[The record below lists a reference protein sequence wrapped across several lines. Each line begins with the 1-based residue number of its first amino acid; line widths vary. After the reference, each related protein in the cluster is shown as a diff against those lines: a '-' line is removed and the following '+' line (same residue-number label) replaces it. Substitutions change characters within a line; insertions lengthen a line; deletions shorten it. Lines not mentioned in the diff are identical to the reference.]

1 MMARVA
7 RREFTRYSIQRG
19 SANAGPFLREV
30 IFQMELNLDRA
41 FNFAVVTMREAG
53 ELLCDYWQRGVV
65 AEYKGEIDLV
75 TEADRA
81 SDRLILDRIR
91 AAYPDHAILSEES
104 GASVQTSRYQ
114 WIVDPLDGTTNFAHG
129 YPIFSVTIALQVDE
143 ITELGVTYDP
153 LRAELFT
160 ARRGQGARL
169 NDRLIHVSKTPVLD
183 QSLLATGFPYD
194 RRTNPDNNVRQHYAL
209 LMKSHG
215 VVRAGSAALDLASV
229 ASGRLDGYW
238 EYHIKAWDS
247 AAGVL
252 MVNEAGGCATNPA
265 GDRLASWASNVVA
278 SNSLIHAEMLA
289 ALQSA

>member
-1 MMARVA
+1 
-7 RREFTRYSIQRG
+7 
-19 SANAGPFLREV
+19 
-30 IFQMELNLDRA
+30 MELNLDKA
-41 FNFAVVTMREAG
+41 FDFAVALMREAG
-53 ELLCDYWQRGVV
+53 ELLRGYWRRGVV

-81 SDRLILDRIR
+81 SERLILDRIR

-104 GASVQTSRYQ
+104 GAITRGANSQPSRYQ

-129 YPIFSVTIALQVDE
+129 YPIFSVTIALLVNE

-153 LRAELFT
+153 LRDELFT
-160 ARRGQGARL
+160 AKRGQGARL
-169 NDRLIHVSKTPVLD
+169 NDRMIHVSETPLLD

-194 RRTNPDNNVRQHYAL
+194 RRTNSDNNVRQHNML

-215 VVRAGSAALDLASV
+215 VIRAGSAALDLASV
-229 ASGRLDGYW
+229 AGGRLDGYW
-238 EYHIKAWDS
+238 EYRIKAWDS
-247 AAGVL
+247 AAGIL

-265 GDRLASWASNVVA
+265 GDRLSGWASNVVA
-278 SNSLIHAEMLA
+278 SNNLIQAEMLA